1 VLTFMRL
8 TNQLANFREFLGLA
22 ILDSLVSIVSII
34 MNLHRDEIIQHEFCI
49 SAEIIFPVIC

>member
-1 VLTFMRL
+1 MRL